1 MKEKK
6 YLNVATGSVDTREGW
21 DYVNEKGEEVNAV
34 DLGEVVPVCWNNETG
49 SWELEYLVQKVL
61 EVFSGSKIN
70 AVYLNEGE

>member
-21 DYVNEKGEEVNAV
+21 NYVDEKGEEVNAV

-49 SWELEYLVQKVL
+49 SWEDLTYKPLSTPLGDFLLSDEP
-61 EVFSGSKIN
+61 E
-70 AVYLNEGE
+70 EGE